1 MIDQF
6 CFENKMKNLIFCPLK
21 YNLKIY
27 MTRQK
32 ENCNNNL
39 STGDFTT
46 RSSKWLSFTTETVQL
61 CVSSKNVKNSFHA
74 KVYTVFAQFFEN

>member
-1 MIDQF
+1 
-6 CFENKMKNLIFCPLK
+6 
-21 YNLKIY
+21 

-39 STGDFTT
+39 STGDITT
-46 RSSKWLSFTTETVQL
+46 CSSKWLSFTTETVQL

-74 KVYTVFAQFFEN
+74 TVYTVFAQFFEN